1 MLDGHFINPNG
12 AMKDHLKRLASFSTL
27 PESAPL
33 FPSIVSKA
41 GFYYPGEGDT
51 VTCYSCGLCLNLSE
65 AGIHPMVLH
74 SELSSGCQC
83 VVTHQSTAME
93 EDAAT
98 ERMSIDEVD
107 SQAEV
112 RDSAMLVQSVST
124 GVTGSLAETST
135 AASPHGQRSLN
146 LSRSQRR
153 SRNRRQGNYISLATY
168 VGENDRSMHYRS
180 VSPVLLQLS
189 SVPVLN
195 PMISYGVSDS
205 PTDMLEVNSLSLADS
220 VLVNND
226 SPRRMMER
234 INNND
239 PSLLEEMKYERHR
252 LVTYANWPRDTNIE
266 PEALA
271 QAGLFYLCRADRVKC
286 AFCYGILRNWEPSEE
301 PMTKHRRLFPRCPF
315 LRNPRAAGNVALGE
329 EPTAEQILN
338 VTRYTPS
345 GDRDRELGIQ
355 TARPKHPSL
364 VVEAT
369 RLASFERWPQDNP
382 VSPDS
387 LAHAGFYYTGE
398 SDEVCCFF
406 CDGHLGGW
414 QSGEDPMTKHR
425 HLYPHC
431 GFVGL
436 TGPIDEPNAAN
447 ATAEESALDTGASA
461 SLTCLVCKT
470 AEKNIVFLPCGHLA
484 CCTNCAKSCTICP
497 ICRCTLKGSVHA
509 YLS

>member
-1 MLDGHFINPNG
+1 MLGGHFINPNG
-12 AMKDHLKRLASFSTL
+12 AMKDRLTRLATFSTL
-27 PESAPL
+27 PVSAPL
-33 FPSIVSKA
+33 SPSIVSKA

-74 SELSSGCQC
+74 SELSPGCQC

-112 RDSAMLVQSVST
+112 RDSAMLVQSIST
-124 GVTGSLAETST
+124 GVTGSLVVTST

-168 VGENDRSMHYRS
+168 VGENDRSMQYRS
-180 VSPVLLQLS
+180 VSQVLLQLS
-189 SVPVLN
+189 SVPMLN

-239 PSLLEEMKYERHR
+239 PSLLDEMKYERRR

-271 QAGLFYLCRADRVKC
+271 QAGLFYLYRADRVKC
-286 AFCYGILRNWEPSEE
+286 VFCYGILRNWEPSEE
-301 PMTKHRRLFPRCPF
+301 PMTKHHRLFPRCPF

-329 EPTAEQILN
+329 EPTEEQILVSRCFTFN
-338 VTRYTPS
+338 TCNMFTYTEH
-345 GDRDRELGIQ
+345 GRKI
-355 TARPKHPSL
+355 
-364 VVEAT
+364 
-369 RLASFERWPQDNP
+369 
-382 VSPDS
+382 
-387 LAHAGFYYTGE
+387 
-398 SDEVCCFF
+398 
-406 CDGHLGGW
+406 
-414 QSGEDPMTKHR
+414 
-425 HLYPHC
+425 
-431 GFVGL
+431 
-436 TGPIDEPNAAN
+436 
-447 ATAEESALDTGASA
+447 
-461 SLTCLVCKT
+461 
-470 AEKNIVFLPCGHLA
+470 
-484 CCTNCAKSCTICP
+484 
-497 ICRCTLKGSVHA
+497 
-509 YLS
+509 